1 MLKIGVTGGIGSG
14 KTTVCNIFKLL
25 GIPVYN
31 ADIRAKYLMNTDG
44 NLKSKIESI
53 FGKNSYLK
61 NGELNRKHIAEIA
74 FNDKSKLLKLN
85 SAVHP
90 EVKKDFENWVNS
102 QSSAYII
109 KETALLFETGS
120 YKDLDYTI
128 LVSAPIDIR
137 IARVMARDNTDKESV
152 LARINNQMAEKEKS
166 QMSDFIIKNDGD
178 HSLIHQI
185 LLLDKKFKEIDAEVQ

>member
-14 KTTVCNIFKLL
+14 KTTVCDIFKLL